1 MSDATP
7 AYRGYRLQ
15 TLYILARILGS
26 DANTELI
33 FQPEGAE
40 DLAIRE
46 TSDRLLETVQVKAYS
61 SDLTLSVFSPE
72 KVDSFFYR
80 AAELLDN
87 HPESTIKIASFGEI
101 GVELLK
107 ATQEDGK
114 ERQNVAKKID
124 KQGFLSEVAARRLLD
139 KLQIVP
145 VVESELEARIMTV
158 LRNLVT
164 GIDPVPAFDILNFW
178 LYCCAEDKREI
189 TQSDLIQKINGVGKF
204 IAECNAHHAEWFRSI
219 VPIENNKI
227 DTQGRKKLAN
237 EFYSGISAR
246 YDHILAD
253 VDKPRTSKLNEISQ
267 KFRDKRVVIVHGA
280 SGQGKTT
287 IAYRYL
293 HDFFPDRWRYQI
305 RLVENR
311 QHAINIATAL
321 SGHAKAIGIP
331 IAVYLDVAPNDLGWD
346 ELIKQLSLH
355 PNIQILVTVREE
367 DFRRASISS
376 VETQFAE
383 VELQFSR
390 SEAAEIYQQL
400 IETEIPP
407 QFLDF
412 DDAWN
417 RFGGKGQLMEFVYLV
432 TQGDSLRERLR
443 QQIGRLQDDVR
454 AGRCSDLELKLLRLV
469 SVASAFESR
478 LKLKEL
484 VDFLQLPVPQRT
496 LELLEEEYLLTT
508 SEDGTLVSGLHPI
521 RSTILNEILTDPILH
536 PWADSASI
544 CLPFICERDIGS
556 FLLYAFSRHRLEL
569 NPLLAAVNTYQP
581 RQWIAVAGIVRALI
595 WLGMKE
601 YIEANRSSLENAFNF
616 SNHAWWIFLNFDVH
630 KVIGVTKVISD
641 SREEL
646 VTTMMP
652 LLSENQLLQIESI
665 ENCQT
670 DRMDVFIRVI
680 RWLSLMSHEPTPP
693 QSELE
698 WLGMAEVIFWVGL
711 LQIPLPILDWLNRI
725 DLDLAVATLPLETL
739 ADLALGLFYG
749 NEAVYRLWTKKN
761 YPTLIDR
768 FCQETQTVELEDDG
782 QNMRI
787 HFIFELFKSYAS
799 TSEVQASQNDD
810 RRDLNHLAV
819 QRLELLR
826 RFFPDREHYASQGY
840 GHLIWENTELNDETA
855 KNIPRSNLPLQWLVS
870 INSMFITLGDRYLRP
885 DTWEDY
891 TQAVMELRQTQLQV
905 LQQIDRG
912 VEVYFKQQEPLH
924 IVGEYIKI
932 ELYARVKQLLE
943 CSPSL
948 PRCAFDEWGF
958 VADSIDR
965 NNDSNEKAKHQN
977 QNLALEKYNAYTQG
991 FHEYIRTCSN
1001 FFEQADYVLYSHPY
1015 LKNGENDQVRE
1026 VTRQNNIDLN
1036 NLARLSVLNLA
1047 DAWKSLSNL
1056 QEEFRK
1062 LLSPFVDDRNLSKLE
1077 LLEQEVFNSVWYSW
1091 YFFAFHPDRRF
1102 RNAKQGCVKQFNDKV
1117 KEITSNVRKE
1127 LRAISSTTIEIG
1139 IISEKVQWETARS
1152 LWLKIDG
1159 KSVFEV
1165 YENVELVVKTIQRAI
1180 GSVYDDELRRYAIDL
1195 TWLNIVIVPLVQGKS
1210 LDATAWRLSSILF
1223 SVNPEQ
1229 DLGWWNFIL
1238 IAIPSNA
1245 FSQLKISTW
1254 NCPQLTTAQ
1263 KLIGSISQLSIIASH
1278 LRDFERLPEL
1288 DERGCLLYQD
1298 YLKQCSIPFSEAFQA
1313 VIDVEAEL
1321 FGYFSE
1327 VSSLEKP
1334 CRSHLNSAIQ
1344 GLLEVNQQILPT
1356 NDFSEGIE
1364 VSMNFEEIFKFSNR
1378 LNALRQKVLFIYLSL
1393 VSDILEEALVVS
1405 T

>member
-15 TLYILARILGS
+15 TLYILARILESDGS
-26 DANTELI
+26 TELI

-40 DLAIRE
+40 DFAIWE
-46 TSDRLLETVQVKAYS
+46 KSNRLLETVQVKAYS

-80 AAELLDN
+80 AAELLNN
-87 HPESTIKIASFGEI
+87 HPESMIKIASFGEI

-107 ATQEDGK
+107 ATQADGK
-114 ERQNVAKKID
+114 ERQNIAKKLA
-124 KQGFLSEVAARRLLD
+124 KQGFLSEVAARKLLD
-139 KLQIVP
+139 KLQIVI
-145 VVESELEARIMTV
+145 VIESELEARIMTV
-158 LRNLVT
+158 LRNLGT
-164 GIDPVPAFDILNFW
+164 GIDPVSAFDILNFW
-178 LYCCAEDKREI
+178 LYRCAEDKREI
-189 TQSDLIQKINGVGKF
+189 TQSDLIQKINDVGKF

-219 VPIENNKI
+219 VPIEHNEI

-237 EFYSGISAR
+237 EFYRGISAR
-246 YDHILAD
+246 YDHILAG
-253 VDKPRTSKLNEISQ
+253 VDKPRMNKLIEISQ
-267 KFRDKRVVIVHGA
+267 KFKDKRVVIVHGA

-346 ELIKQLSLH
+346 ELIKQLSSH
-355 PNIQILVTVREE
+355 QNIQILVTVREE

-400 IETEIPP
+400 VETEIPP

-417 RFGGKGQLMEFVYLV
+417 RFGGKGQLMEFVYFV

-443 QQIGRLQDDVR
+443 QQIGRLQDEVR
-454 AGRCSDLELKLLRLV
+454 AGRCSALELKLLRLV

-484 VDFLQLPVPQRT
+484 VDFLQLPAPQRT
-496 LELLEEEYLLTT
+496 LELLEEEYLLRT
-508 SEDGTLVSGLHPI
+508 SENGTLVSGLHPI
-521 RSTILNEILTDPILH
+521 RSTILTEILTDPTLH
-536 PWADSASI
+536 PWADSAST
-544 CLPFICERDIGS
+544 CLHFIFERDIGS

-569 NPLLAAVNTYQP
+569 NPLLFALDTYQP
-581 RQWIAVAGIVRALI
+581 KQWIAVAGIVRALI

-601 YIEANRSSLENAFNF
+601 YIEINRPSLENAFKF
-616 SNHAWWIFLNFDVH
+616 SNHAWWVFLNFDVH
-630 KVIGVTKVISD
+630 KVIGVTSSSD
-641 SREEL
+641 YREEL
-646 VTTMMP
+646 VTTLMENY
-652 LLSENQLLQIESI
+652 SEDQQSQIESI
-665 ENCQT
+665 ENGQT
-670 DRMDVFIRVI
+670 DRMDVFIRVTK
-680 RWLSLMSHEPTPP
+680 WLALMSHEPTPP

-698 WLGMAEVIFWVGL
+698 WLGMAEVIFWIGL
-711 LQIPLPILDWLNRI
+711 LQIPLPILDWLERI
-725 DLDLAVATLPLETL
+725 DLDLAVTTLPLETL

-749 NEAVYRLWTKKN
+749 NKTVYRLWMDAN

-787 HFIFELFKSYAS
+787 HFIFDLFKSYAS
-799 TSEVQASQNDD
+799 TSEVQAIQKDD
-810 RRDLNHLAV
+810 QRDLNFQAV

-840 GHLIWENTELNDETA
+840 GHLIWDNTELPDETA

-912 VEVYFKQQEPLH
+912 VEVYFRQQEPLH
-924 IVGEYIKI
+924 IVGEYIEI
-932 ELYARVKQLLE
+932 DLYNNVKQLLE

-965 NNDSNEKAKHQN
+965 NNDFNEGVKHQN
-977 QNLALEKYNAYTQG
+977 QNLALEKYNAYTKA
-991 FHEYIRTCSN
+991 FIEYIRTCSN
-1001 FFEQADYVLYSHPY
+1001 FFGQADYVLYSHPY
-1015 LKNGENDQVRE
+1015 LKNGEDDRVRE

-1047 DAWKSLSNL
+1047 DAWKSLPNL

-1062 LLSPFVDDRNLSKLE
+1062 LLSPFVESQELHDLE
-1077 LLEQEVFNSVWYSW
+1077 LLEQEVFNSLWYSW
-1091 YFFAFHPDRRF
+1091 YFFAFHPDRKF
-1102 RNAKQGCVKQFNDKV
+1102 RNTKQGCVKQFNDKV
-1117 KEITSNVRKE
+1117 KEITSSIRKE

-1139 IISEKVQWETARS
+1139 VISEKVQWETARS

-1159 KSVFEV
+1159 ESVFEV
-1165 YENVELVVKTIQRAI
+1165 YENVELVVKAIQRAI

-1195 TWLNIVIVPLVQGKS
+1195 TWLNMVIVPLVRGKS
-1210 LDATAWRLSSILF
+1210 LDATAWRLPSNRF

-1229 DLGWWNFIL
+1229 DLGWWNFVPV
-1238 IAIPSNA
+1238 AIPSNA
-1245 FSQLKISTW
+1245 FSQLKLSTW
-1254 NCPQLTTAQ
+1254 NYPHLTIAQ

-1288 DERGCLLYQD
+1288 DERGCNLHQHYI
-1298 YLKQCSIPFSEAFQA
+1298 KQCSIPFTEAFQA

-1321 FGYFSE
+1321 FGYFNE
-1327 VSSLEKP
+1327 VPSLEKP
-1334 CRSHLNSAIQ
+1334 YRSHLTSAIQ

-1356 NDFSEGIE
+1356 NDLSEGIE
-1364 VSMNFEEIFKFSNR
+1364 ISMNLEEIADLSNQ
-1378 LNALRQKVLFIYLSL
+1378 LNAVRQEVLSIYLFL
-1393 VSDILEEALVVS
+1393 VSDILEGALVIP